1 MPTNPFVYDQA
12 HIIPDPLVADYYV
25 DDHNHGRLL
34 RSPRNVFLVGER
46 GSGKTMALLY
56 NSLPIQRLV
65 AEKSNVSFD
74 LDFIGVL
81 IPANTPLTHRR
92 EYKLL
97 KSFHA
102 SVVSEHFLSLAIAF
116 HISDALRPLVA
127 MVTGEEQEALR
138 SELEFYFGFTIPK
151 QIGVFD
157 AICQVVQRESV
168 EAQKTLNRVMSDE
181 IYPQSLSFASLVVP
195 LMRAI
200 KKVEV
205 FRDSHFMLMVDDAHN
220 LNEFQLRAL
229 NSWIAYR
236 DRKLFSFKVAT
247 ARVAQLSR
255 TTASGGDILEGH
267 DFLTIDMERPIHN
280 EASDYGRFA
289 EKVVSRRLERVGISA
304 TPTEFFPVH
313 PKLAKDVEEAAS
325 RVRARVVEATPD
337 RTSKQI
343 VDYVYKQK
351 WAEYFRSRHPKANR
365 PQYSGFTTL
374 MFLSTGV
381 IRNLLEP
388 CWWMWDAAIS
398 ELPEDARPGSVVNE
412 VSPRI
417 QAAKILDRSDAAWE
431 RMKFLDVAIDGCS
444 HADGEKIRRL
454 FEELAA
460 FFFKRLMSHT
470 SEPSATSFSLSA
482 KDDAVMAK
490 LQPLL
495 DIAQRAQLLYV
506 RSGPAKTRGRREE
519 YYVPN
524 RVLWPSR
531 GLDPH
536 GQHARASIRA
546 VDLLNAANG
555 KAIPVRRERE
565 GDQENLFSEGDS
577 DE

>member
-1 MPTNPFVYDQA
+1 MPKNPFVYDQA
-12 HIIPDPLVADYYV
+12 HVIPGPLIADYYV

-34 RSPRNVFLVGER
+34 RSRRNIFLVGER

-65 AEKSNVSFD
+65 AAKNNVSFD
-74 LDFIGVL
+74 PELIGVL

-97 KSFHA
+97 DSFHA

-116 HISDALRPLVA
+116 HLSDVLRSIVT
-127 MVTGEEQEALR
+127 MVTDVEQAALR
-138 SELEFYFGFTIPK
+138 SELEFYFGFELPSQTD
-151 QIGVFD
+151 VFD

-168 EAQKTLNRVMSDE
+168 EAQKTLNRAMSDE
-181 IYPQSLSFASLVVP
+181 IYPRSLSFASLVIP

-200 KKVEV
+200 KKAAA

-220 LNEFQLRAL
+220 LNEFQVRAL

-247 ARVAQLSR
+247 ARMPRPTR
-255 TTASGGDILEGH
+255 TTGSGGDILEGH

-280 EASDYGRFA
+280 EMSDYGRFA
-289 EKVVSRRLERVGISA
+289 EKVVARRLERVGISV
-304 TPTEFFPVH
+304 TPAEFFPAH
-313 PKLAKDVEEAAS
+313 PSLTAGVEEAG
-325 RVRARVVEATPD
+325 RIVRARAVESMPD
-337 RTSKQI
+337 GTAKQI
-343 VDYVYKQK
+343 ADYVYKQK
-351 WAEYFRSRHPKANR
+351 WAEYFRRLDPKANR
-365 PQYSGFTTL
+365 PPYSGFATL
-374 MFLSTGV
+374 VFLSTGV

-388 CWWMWDAAIS
+388 CWWMWDAAMS
-398 ELPEDARPGSVVNE
+398 ELPEDARGARVVDG
-412 VSPRI
+412 VSPGI
-417 QAAKILDRSDAAWE
+417 QATKILERSDAAWE
-431 RMKFLDVAIDGCS
+431 RLKSLDVTIDGCS
-444 HADGEKIRRL
+444 HEDAEKIRCL
-454 FEELAA
+454 LEQLAV
-460 FFFKRLMSHT
+460 FFFKRLMGHA

-482 KDDAVMAK
+482 RDHAVMTE
-490 LQPLL
+490 LQALL

-506 RSGPAKTRGRREE
+506 RNGPAKVRGRRED

-536 GQHARASIRA
+536 GQHARASIKA
-546 VDLLNAANG
+546 VDLLNAASG
-555 KAIPVRRERE
+555 KPIP
-565 GDQENLFSEGDS
+565 FPSS
-577 DE
+577 P